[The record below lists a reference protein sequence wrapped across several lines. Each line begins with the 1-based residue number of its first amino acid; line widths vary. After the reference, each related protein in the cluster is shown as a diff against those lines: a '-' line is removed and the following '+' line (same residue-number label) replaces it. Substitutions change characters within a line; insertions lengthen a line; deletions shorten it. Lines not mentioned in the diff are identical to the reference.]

1 MPLRV
6 LGGRLPTRKV
16 RKLGAWTRPGNA
28 WNGGESVGLIGG
40 LIGGAARRAQGRRTG
55 SSSAC
60 RGTFAFFNTGRA
72 GGKIITAP
80 PLFLPR
86 GPPTEWG
93 GGNHHEPAP
102 ETRHPPPLPPR

>member
-6 LGGRLPTRKV
+6 LGGPLPTRKV

-40 LIGGAARRAQGRRTG
+40 LIGGGGRRAEGRPAG
-55 SSSAC
+55 SASTC
-60 RGTFAFFNTGRA
+60 PGPFALFKTRKP

-86 GPPTEWG
+86 VAPTG
-93 GGNHHEPAP
+93 GGR
-102 ETRHPPPLPPR
+102 ETHP